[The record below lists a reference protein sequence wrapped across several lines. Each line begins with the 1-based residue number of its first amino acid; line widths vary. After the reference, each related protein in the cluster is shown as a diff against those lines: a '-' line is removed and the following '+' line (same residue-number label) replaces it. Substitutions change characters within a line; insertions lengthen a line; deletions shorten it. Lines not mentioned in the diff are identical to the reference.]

1 MHAMPAACVRTI
13 QYFMCALGFFPPPE
27 KSKAELSLGLV
38 LKSSGGM
45 INDWILHRCLPS
57 QLKGGF
63 FSESVIRFSKSPK
76 KNIPKNYPELE
87 IYCYWREI

>member
-45 INDWILHRCLPS
+45 INDWILHRCVPS
-57 QLKGGF
+57 QLRASNTVDYETRILCYEMCLILKVAF
-63 FSESVIRFSKSPK
+63 FQKV
-76 KNIPKNYPELE
+76 
-87 IYCYWREI
+87 

>member
-38 LKSSGGM
+38 QKSSGGM
-45 INDWILHRCLPS
+45 INGWILHRCLPS
-57 QLKGGF
+57 QL
-63 FSESVIRFSKSPK
+63 SASNTVDYEIRINLGNEMCLILKVP
-76 KNIPKNYPELE
+76 
-87 IYCYWREI
+87 